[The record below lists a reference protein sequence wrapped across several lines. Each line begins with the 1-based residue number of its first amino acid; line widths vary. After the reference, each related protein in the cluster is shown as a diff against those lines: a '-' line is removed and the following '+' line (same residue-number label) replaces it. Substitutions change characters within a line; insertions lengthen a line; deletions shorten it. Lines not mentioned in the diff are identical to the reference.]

1 MTMFL
6 NEDIDFSSY
15 LKATDHKQNVKDVS
29 VWVDELSD
37 NLDNPVIEKSTK
49 MEWES
54 TDSFAFRPGE
64 VTVWAGSN
72 GGGKS
77 LLTGQVALGLI
88 KKGEKVCVASFE
100 MKPKV
105 SIKRLVRQFAGE
117 DIDHHAEIQG
127 IEYKRALYN
136 RFKAFA
142 MGNLWFYDQQGTV
155 TADQV
160 ISVARYC
167 AVELSVTH
175 VFIDSLMKC
184 VSGEDDYNGQKRF
197 VDEITALAR
206 DHNIHVHLVHHIRKL
221 QSDEL
226 MPNKNDLRGSSS
238 ITDQVDN
245 VFIVWRNKKKE
256 NEIQK
261 GIETDMSSPDMI
273 LMNEKQRN
281 GESTEWYNFWF
292 HRESS
297 QFIEKWQGFASD
309 FDNKG
314 AFKGA

>member
-1 MTMFL
+1 MFITD
-6 NEDIDFSSY
+6 NIDFSAY
-15 LKATDHKQNVKDVS
+15 LHATDHKYLVKDVS

-37 NLDNPVIEKSTK
+37 NLDNPVVEKETL
-49 MEWES
+49 MQWES
-54 TDSFAFRPGE
+54 TKTFAFRPGE

-88 KKGEKVCVASFE
+88 KSGEKVCVQSFE

-105 SIKRLVRQFAGE
+105 SIKRLIRQFAGE
-117 DIDHHAEIQG
+117 NIDEVASRLG
-127 IEYKRALYN
+127 LDYKRALYN

-142 MGNLWFYDQQGTV
+142 MGSLWFYDQQGTV
-155 TADQV
+155 TAEQV
-160 ISVARYC
+160 ISVSRYC
-167 AVELSVTH
+167 AVELGVTH
-175 VFIDSLMKC
+175 IIIDSLMKC
-184 VSGEDDYNGQKRF
+184 VRGEDDYNGQKAF
-197 VDEITALAR
+197 VDEMTALAR
-206 DHNIHVHLVHHIRKL
+206 DHNVHIHLVHHIRKL
-221 QSDEL
+221 QSDEN

-256 NEIQK
+256 NEINRGK
-261 GIETDMSSPDMI
+261 EADMSEPDMI

-281 GESTEWYNFWF
+281 GESTEWYHFWYD
-292 HRESS
+292 RAST
-297 QFIEKWQGFASD
+297 QFLEKWQGLVSD

-314 AFKGA
+314 RFKG

>member
-1 MTMFL
+1 MYL
-6 NEDIDFSSY
+6 NDNIDFSAY
-15 LKATDHKQNVKDVS
+15 LHATDHKYLVKDVS

-37 NLDNPVIEKSTK
+37 NLDNPVEEKETL
-49 MEWES
+49 MQWES
-54 TDSFAFRPGE
+54 TKTFAFRPGE

-88 KKGEKVCVASFE
+88 KSGEKVCVQSFE

-105 SIKRLVRQFAGE
+105 SIKRLIRQFAGE
-117 DIDHHAEIQG
+117 NIDEVASRLG
-127 IEYKRALYN
+127 LDYKRALYN

-142 MGNLWFYDQQGTV
+142 MGSLWFYDQQGTV
-155 TADQV
+155 TAEQV
-160 ISVARYC
+160 ISVSRYC
-167 AVELSVTH
+167 AVELGVTH
-175 VFIDSLMKC
+175 IIIDSLMKC
-184 VSGEDDYNGQKRF
+184 VRGEDDYNGQKAF

-206 DHNIHVHLVHHIRKL
+206 DHNVHVHLVHHIRKL
-221 QSDEL
+221 QSDEN

-256 NEIQK
+256 NEINRGK
-261 GIETDMSSPDMI
+261 ETDMSEPDMI

-281 GESTEWYNFWF
+281 GESTEWYHFWYD
-292 HRESS
+292 RAST
-297 QFIEKWQGFASD
+297 QFLEKWQGLVSD

-314 AFKGA
+314 RFKG

>member
-6 NEDIDFSSY
+6 SRDTVDFSAY
-15 LKATDHKQNVKDVS
+15 LSATDHKQNVRDVS
-29 VWVDELSD
+29 VWIDELTD
-37 NLDNPVIEKSTK
+37 NLLNPVEEKSTP
-49 MEWES
+49 MMWES
-54 TDSFAFRPGE
+54 TKGFAFRPGE

-77 LLTGQVALGLI
+77 LLTGQIALGLI
-88 KKGEKVCVASFE
+88 KSGEKVCVQSFE

-105 SIKRLVRQFAGE
+105 SIKRLLRQFAGE
-117 DIDHHAEIQG
+117 NIDEVASIHG
-127 IEYKRALYN
+127 LDYKRALYD

-142 MGNLWFYDQQGTV
+142 SGSLWFYDQQGTV
-155 TADQV
+155 TADQA

-167 AVELSVTH
+167 AVELGVTH
-175 VFIDSLMKC
+175 IVIDSLMKC
-184 VSGEDDYNGQKRF
+184 VRGEDDYNGQKAF
-197 VDEITALAR
+197 VDEITSLAR
-206 DHNIHVHLVHHIRKL
+206 DHNVHVHLVHHIRKL
-221 QSDEL
+221 QSDEN

-256 NEIQK
+256 NEINRGQD
-261 GIETDMSSPDMI
+261 TDMSQPDMV

-281 GESTEWYNFWF
+281 GETTDWYNFWY
-292 HRESS
+292 HREST
-297 QFIEKWQGFASD
+297 QFIDKWQGFPHD

-314 AFKGA
+314 RFKG